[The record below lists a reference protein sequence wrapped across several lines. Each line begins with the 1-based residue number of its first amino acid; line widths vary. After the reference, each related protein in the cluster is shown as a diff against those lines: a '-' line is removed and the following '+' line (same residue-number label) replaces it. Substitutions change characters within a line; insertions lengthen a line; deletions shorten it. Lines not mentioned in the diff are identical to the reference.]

1 MLLSSNNGKVA
12 LRLRDDSVRL
22 VKIILDPVSDL
33 VLSCLRCFKYL
44 SGSTVNQIFWLLWR
58 TAYSNCQSEW
68 NALVVALL
76 SLTVPFLDDFQFTPN
91 EVTNLLPQAKT
102 LRETAHINYN
112 LQDLIPY
119 IVVSLHLLREEY
131 RLDVTKKSYLN
142 KLGALLSQL
151 TIWMGWPDIWV
162 NYYNASCNLD
172 KSVKFL
178 LLQIIQ
184 SPPNLFESLASLF
197 TDNIVRYLSFS
208 QLVEESDSVDAIV
221 TPMTNIVLKL
231 FEVLVSSQYGPSHLV
246 DMMSDLGVTSL
257 ETFPLG
263 FPYL

>member
-1 MLLSSNNGKVA
+1 MNSIFEGNLIVLTDDGLFIVNPFLELRTCCHTYLPAYMLLSSNNGKVA

-131 RLDVTKKSYLN
+131 RL
-142 KLGALLSQL
+142 
-151 TIWMGWPDIWV
+151 M
-162 NYYNASCNLD
+162 
-172 KSVKFL
+172 
-178 LLQIIQ
+178 
-184 SPPNLFESLASLF
+184 SLRRA
-197 TDNIVRYLSFS
+197 T
-208 QLVEESDSVDAIV
+208 
-221 TPMTNIVLKL
+221 
-231 FEVLVSSQYGPSHLV
+231 
-246 DMMSDLGVTSL
+246 
-257 ETFPLG
+257 
-263 FPYL
+263 